1 MKCEF
6 CSKEFSI
13 KSSLVYH
20 QKTAKYCLEKQGK
33 TNEQYKCSHCEKCFS
48 TQYRLNDH
56 QNNSC
61 KIKDKTKYELD
72 ILSVKEEFLTYKKQE
87 KVKLREKDVY
97 YQQQIK
103 EKDVY
108 YQQQIKEKEIYYQQQ
123 IKEKEIYLL
132 SFDEKLKERYEY
144 ITKLEAKLEKFE
156 DSILSKTEKKIQPI
170 TNNTTNNTTNNN
182 IVINAL
188 NLNDIEK
195 MTSFLEEKLDKNV
208 LAGGQKGLAKLLSE
222 TMLKD
227 RYKCVDPSRQNFEFT
242 NELGE
247 LERDVKAKKLT
258 NALIKGD
265 ICSKSADKGIKLWT
279 KDDGSTDS
287 LSRQAH
293 SANVFD
299 MINFDRD
306 NSTFRSELTALTS

>member
-1 MKCEF
+1 MDCDF
-6 CSKEFSI
+6 CKKKFASKSN
-13 KSSLVYH
+13 LYTH
-20 QKTAKYCLEKQGK
+20 QKTAKFCLKLQGKDNQKNFDCKYCDKVLTQRSSLEDHLDICKEKQRQLKVEQDIQQK
-33 TNEQYKCSHCEKCFS
+33 TLVK
-48 TQYRLNDH
+48 RLESEIVH
-56 QNNSC
+56 LKKSE
-61 KIKDKTKYELD
+61 KDKL
-72 ILSVKEEFLTYKKQE
+72 
-87 KVKLREKDVY
+87 
-97 YQQQIK
+97 K
-103 EKDVY
+103 EKDKY
-108 YQQQIKEKEIYYQQQ
+108 YE
-123 IKEKEIYLL
+123 
-132 SFDEKLKERYEY
+132 EKLKEKNEY
-144 ITKLEAKLEKFE
+144 ISKLEAKLEKFE
-156 DSILSKTEKKIQPI
+156 DSILSKTDKKYPS
-170 TNNTTNNTTNNN
+170 TTNNTTNN
-182 IVINAL
+182 IVINNSL

-195 MTSFLEEKLDKNV
+195 MNSFLDENLDKNV
-208 LAGGQKGLAKLLSE
+208 LAGGQKSFALLMS
-222 TMLKD
+222 TTILKD
-227 RYKCVDPSRQNFEFT
+227 KYKCVDPSRQNFEFT